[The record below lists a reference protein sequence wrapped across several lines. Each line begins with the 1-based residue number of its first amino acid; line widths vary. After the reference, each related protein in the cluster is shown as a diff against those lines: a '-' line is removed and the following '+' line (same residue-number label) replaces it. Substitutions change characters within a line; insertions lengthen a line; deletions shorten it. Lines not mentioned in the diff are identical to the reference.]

1 MNLQERL
8 MDALRQVMHPEMER
22 DLVDL
27 GMIRE
32 IALQDARATVTLAL
46 PFIDVPIKE
55 DLVRAIQ
62 EAVSQAKAG
71 LQVQVEP
78 IEMSQKERAAFMAAS
93 DRAESLPESPINEI
107 SHVVAV
113 LSGKGGVGKSS
124 VAAMLAV
131 ALRRRGKRVGVLDAD
146 ITGPSIPT
154 MFGLHKQPSM
164 SPLGILPVETETG
177 IRVMSINLLLQS
189 KDQPVIWRG
198 PLISNAIKQ
207 FWRDVA
213 WGRLDYLV
221 VDLPPGTSDASLT
234 VMQSIPL
241 SGVVL
246 VTSPQDLAGMVV
258 RKAARMTLKMG
269 APIVGLVEN
278 MSYVTCPDCG
288 NEIQVFGPSRA
299 MQTAER
305 LGVPLLGRLPL
316 DAELACRCDAGE
328 IAQYETSL
336 LYPILKPLVDQMPDS
351 PLKTE
356 PERVLVH
363 ERR

>member
-1 MNLQERL
+1 
-8 MDALRQVMHPEMER
+8 MHPEIER
-22 DLVDL
+22 DLVAL
-27 GMIRE
+27 GMI
-32 IALQDARATVTLAL
+32 QDVAVQDTQATVTLKL

-62 EAVSQAKAG
+62 ETVSKASAG
-71 LQVQVEP
+71 LKVQVEP
-78 IEMSQKERAAFMAAS
+78 VEMSQKERAAFMAAS
-93 DRAESLPESPINEI
+93 EKGEARSASPINEI

-146 ITGPSIPT
+146 ITGPSIPM
-154 MFGLHKQPSM
+154 MFGLHKQPAM
-164 SPLGILPVETETG
+164 SPLGILPVETEMG
-177 IRVMSINLLLQS
+177 IKVISINLLLQS
-189 KDQPVIWRG
+189 EDQAVIWRG
-198 PLISNAIKQ
+198 PLISNVIKQ
-207 FWRDVA
+207 FWKDVA
-213 WGRLDYLV
+213 WGKLDVLV

-258 RKAARMTLKMG
+258 RKAAQMAQKMG
-269 APIVGLVEN
+269 APIIGLVEN

-288 NEIQVFGPSRA
+288 KEIQVFGPSRA

-316 DAELACRCDAGE
+316 DPELACRCDAGMIE
-328 IAQYETSL
+328 GYETSL
-336 LYPILKPLVDQMPDS
+336 LDPIVEPLVNQVPDF
-351 PLKTE
+351 LLGAEEKAK
-356 PERVLVH
+356 V
-363 ERR
+363 